1 MQNPTIGLT
10 FLAGMGYFFS
20 PCTLPLIPS
29 YLVYLSG
36 ISIPQ
41 MTGRK
46 RLTVFL
52 NAVFFLAGLL
62 FLFVAVGASATL
74 FGNFLR
80 RYLKILQGIG
90 GAVIIVLGI
99 FLIRKPA
106 FLYRFSQGRNPGV
119 KPVGLLGSFL
129 VGLSLSAGWT
139 GCSTPILGAVLMT
152 AAVSETVRLGIYL
165 LCAFSLGLAVP
176 FLISALLIDFLLT
189 PLRRIQR
196 HMRKI
201 EIGLGL
207 LFVTFGLRLLFASFP
222 LHFPFHF

>member
-1 MQNPTIGLT
+1 MQNPTLGLA
-10 FLAGMGYFFS
+10 FLAGIAYFFS
-20 PCTLPLIPS
+20 PCTLPLVPS

-36 ISIPQ
+36 VSIPQ

-46 RLTVFL
+46 RLVVLL
-52 NAVFFLAGLL
+52 NAAFFLAGLL

-74 FGNFLR
+74 VGNFLE

-90 GAVIIVLGI
+90 GTVIIVLGI
-99 FLIRKPA
+99 LLIRKPA
-106 FLYRFSQGRNPGV
+106 FLYRFPQGRNPGV

-139 GCSTPILGAVLMT
+139 GCSTPILGAMLVT

-176 FLISALLIDFLLT
+176 FLISALLIDLLLN

-196 HMRKI
+196 HVRKI

-207 LFVTFGLRLLFASFP
+207 LFIAFGLRLLLISFP
-222 LHFPFHF
+222 FRF

>member
-1 MQNPTIGLT
+1 MENPTLGLA

-20 PCTLPLIPS
+20 PCTLPLVPS

-41 MTGRK
+41 MSGRK
-46 RLTVFL
+46 RLVVLL
-52 NAVFFLAGLL
+52 NAVFFLAGFL
-62 FLFVAVGASATL
+62 FLFVAVGVSTTL
-74 FGNFLR
+74 VGNFLGR
-80 RYLKILQGIG
+80 HLKILQGIG

-106 FLYRFSQGRNPGV
+106 FLYRLPQGKNPGV

-139 GCSTPILGAVLMT
+139 GCSTPILGAMLVT

-176 FLISALLIDFLLT
+176 FLISALLIDFLLN

-201 EIGLGL
+201 EVVLGI
-207 LFVTFGLRLLFASFP
+207 LFIAFGLRLLLVA
-222 LHFPFHF
+222 FPFNF

>member
-1 MQNPTIGLT
+1 MENPTLGLA

-20 PCTLPLIPS
+20 PCTLPLVPS

-36 ISIPQ
+36 VSIPQ
-41 MTGRK
+41 MSGRK
-46 RLTVFL
+46 RLVVLL
-52 NAVFFLAGLL
+52 NAAFFLAGLL

-74 FGNFLR
+74 VGNFLG

-90 GAVIIVLGI
+90 GVVIVALGI
-99 FLIRKPA
+99 MLIRKPT
-106 FLYRFSQGRNPGV
+106 FLYRIPQGRSPGV
-119 KPVGLLGSFL
+119 KPVGLLGSFV
-129 VGLSLSAGWT
+129 VGLSLSAAWT
-139 GCSTPILGAVLMT
+139 GCSTPILGAMLVT

-176 FLISALLIDFLLT
+176 FLISALLIDLLLN

-207 LFVTFGLRLLFASFP
+207 IFIAFGLHLFFTSFP
-222 LHFPFHF
+222 FRF